1 MLPQRIRIKLESAL
15 SIPSIIDTQKYGTDW
30 SKFTRT
36 IYIQI
41 AKKINQKVTTDVV
54 NNPILV
60 EDNLLIGSNELD
72 RIFRKEEIETIPEF
86 IEYLLKIPKYR
97 AFNWISGKT
106 LQTYWTEES
115 VPKEKKLN
123 VLLTFLG
130 IGIHDWDRWKSKD
143 EDLPYTQNS
152 THHHDLIK
160 KYYLG
165 TYYRYYQ
172 KTDSSET
179 LIKVPFTIYED
190 AKGHIVAESKTVGHR
205 YSSTYIEM
213 RDGALYIHL
222 KNLNWDE
229 YEYHII
235 NVGFATSPS
244 LLMGTS
250 NSLNN
255 KKQALCKRNIFVLES
270 QKVDFES
277 VDEEEIS
284 FDRSTDPD
292 HVEYHIQQ
300 YFKKNNNHL
309 ILSTLVLSVEDLK

>member
-1 MLPQRIRIKLESAL
+1 MQ
-15 SIPSIIDTQKYGTDW
+15 SIVDTQKYGTDW
-30 SKFTRT
+30 SRYTRT
-36 IYIQI
+36 IYTQI
-41 AKKINQKVTTDVV
+41 AKKINQKVTLDVV

-72 RIFRKEEIETIPEF
+72 RIFRAEDIETVPEF
-86 IEYLLKIPKYR
+86 MEYLLKIPKYR

-115 VPKEKKLN
+115 VPKEKKIN

-130 IGIHDWDRWKSKD
+130 IDIHDWDSWKSKN
-143 EDLPYTQNS
+143 EDNTYYQN
-152 THHHDLIK
+152 HINHNDLIK

-172 KTDSSET
+172 KTDFSNT
-179 LIKVPFTIYED
+179 LIKVPFIIYED
-190 AKGHIVAESKTVGHR
+190 TKGQIVAQSKTVGHTYR
-205 YSSTYIEM
+205 STYIEI

-250 NSLNN
+250 NSLSN
-255 KKQALCKRNIFVLES
+255 KKQALCKRNIFVYES
-270 QKVDFES
+270 EEIDFES
-277 VDEEEIS
+277 VHAEEIP
-284 FDRSTDPD
+284 FDRVTAPE
-292 HVEYHIQQ
+292 HPEFHIQQ
-300 YFKKNNNHL
+300 YFIKNSHHL
-309 ILSTLVLSVEDLK
+309 ILSTLTLSVEDLA